1 MYYRILVNDAVGA
14 FITRTGKIKS
24 PATVSHLVSGME
36 VGFSGCEGDTAINI
50 QILKVGDD
58 GVGEIVG
65 LDALASIDEPKA
77 GGTD

>member
-1 MYYRILVNDAVGA
+1 MYFRIIINDVIGA

-24 PATVSHLVSGME
+24 AATVAHLVSGME
-36 VGFSGCEGDTAINI
+36 VGFSGCEGDKAVNV

-65 LDALASIDEPKA
+65 LDALASIDEPKV